1 MRLDPGPLAAALVAH
16 GRVARVVVASV
27 RGSAPREAGTAM
39 LVWEG
44 GQHGTIGGGT
54 LEWEAARLARAALAE
69 GSAPFARRHALG
81 PDLGQCCGG
90 AVVLV
95 TEVLDAVPEGQV
107 RAIRVE
113 GDAPRPAASGWRDGW
128 LVEAVGVDRAP
139 LWVWGAGHVG
149 RAVADVLAPS
159 ETFAIWWADFDAAR
173 FPERIPAGVERVVA
187 ADLPALAAHA
197 PRDAHHL
204 ILTHSHDLD
213 LALCDALLR
222 RGFASCGLI
231 GSDTKRAR
239 FASRLRKMGHADP
252 FGRIRCPIGAPDLGR
267 APQAIA
273 IGVAAELLRMD
284 LAASDGQAPARQEAP
299 AA

>member
-1 MRLDPGPLAAALVAH
+1 MRLDPAPLAAALAAQ

-27 RGSAPREAGTAM
+27 RGSAPRGAGTAM
-39 LVWEG
+39 LVWAD

-54 LEWEAARLARAALAE
+54 LEWEATRLARAALA
-69 GSAPFARRHALG
+69 SDAAPFARRHALG

-95 TEVLDAVPEGQV
+95 TEVLDRVPEGPV
-107 RAIRVE
+107 RAVRVE
-113 GDAPRPAASGWRDGW
+113 GDAPRPALPGWRDGW
-128 LVEAVGVDRAP
+128 LVEAVGTDRAP

-149 RAVADVLAPS
+149 RAVADVLAPA

-173 FPERIPAGVERVVA
+173 FPARLPAGVERVVA

-197 PRDAHHL
+197 PSDAHHL
-204 ILTHSHDLD
+204 ILTHSHETD
-213 LALCDALLR
+213 LALSEALLR

-231 GSDTKRAR
+231 GSGTKRAR
-239 FASRLRKMGHADP
+239 FAARLRKMGHPDP
-252 FGRIRCPIGAPDLGR
+252 FRRIRCPIGDPTLGR
-267 APQAIA
+267 TPQAIA

-284 LAASDGQAPARQEAP
+284 LAARAGQASTRQEAP